1 LLTLADL
8 PERTGALAR
17 YTRNGVLKMLERN
30 RTVKRAPER
39 FRDAKDKFDVIICC
53 EERCFDQVLEGTA
66 P

>member
-1 LLTLADL
+1 
-8 PERTGALAR
+8 
-17 YTRNGVLKMLERN
+17 MLERN

-66 P
+66 LGPQGGPGLPPAGWLTDVWRTNPG